1 MPENKCALC
10 RFCLYDRES
19 NNYACHN
26 EESSNFGTIL
36 STDRM
41 QESCEDQNDH
51 EYSMSIKDALEI
63 MVDPDSVKSMFFYHN
78 LPGREGHPFIGI
90 SFESNL
96 DLERWRDAHL
106 RLFRE
111 LMNIKTNDGD
121 FEEE

>member
-19 NNYACHN
+19 NNYVCHN
-26 EESSNFGTIL
+26 EESSNHNPHDF
-36 STDRM
+36 
-41 QESCEDQNDH
+41 
-51 EYSMSIKDALEI
+51 SMSLKEALEI
-63 MVDPDSVKSMFFYHN
+63 MVGSDSVKSMGFYHN
-78 LPGREGHPFIGI
+78 LPGGEGHPFIGI

-96 DLERWRDAHL
+96 DVAKWRDAHL

-111 LMNIKTNDGD
+111 LMDIKTNDGD